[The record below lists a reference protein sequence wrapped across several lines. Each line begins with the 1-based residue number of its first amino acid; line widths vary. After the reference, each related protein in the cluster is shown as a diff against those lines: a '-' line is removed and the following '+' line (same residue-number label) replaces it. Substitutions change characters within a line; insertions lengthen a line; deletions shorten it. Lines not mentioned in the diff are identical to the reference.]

1 RDVQHE
7 RIVNEAL
14 AGFPSDYIDIFEP
27 NLEAFPTPSYSAQFT
42 FLTMTSKCL
51 ADLEKS
57 GSVVSTKPKSDQ
69 EHDDE
74 VHEEVVAGTTEII
87 SIDPAKEAAAFR
99 KFDLY
104 VLPVSVIF
112 LVLSSL
118 DRNNLGNARVFGFDE
133 EIGLKDGQFGNIVT
147 LSSVCTIVFEMPW
160 VLAVRRF
167 GANAAIGTA
176 FVIWSA
182 STLGTA
188 FIQNYPQAVIV
199 RVVLNAAEAGL
210 AQAFAYLFSTIYPRE
225 LAGKRIMTTNLA
237 QCISGAF
244 GGLFAYAIQTMG
256 TRDGLSA
263 WRWLFIVEF
272 CVTIA
277 IGGIG
282 WIFLPKTAESAWF
295 LNAEEKETM
304 RLKKI
309 RDFHL
314 RGKKEFER
322 KWIKI
327 ALTEPFV
334 WLLGTAFFTSS
345 VAINGFGVFLPTIIQ
360 GMGYA
365 SLRVNYMTIPV
376 YALGAVSLI
385 TQVWLSDKFK
395 RRGAFIIGCCAPVA
409 VGYLICVGT
418 ASKAAGYAGMFVL
431 VLGLYP
437 ISTLAVTWVSTNLSP
452 DSKRAIGMPLAYS
465 IANISAVVSSQLYPS
480 QQGPRYI
487 QGNAVSA
494 GLTVIAGFLYSLCWL
509 LLWHRNQQKAKLIA
523 DGSTSNGKE
532 GDQSL
537 ESMYIL

>member
-1 RDVQHE
+1 M
-7 RIVNEAL
+7 
-14 AGFPSDYIDIFEP
+14 DIGGR
-27 NLEAFPTPSYSAQFT
+27 
-42 FLTMTSKCL
+42 
-51 ADLEKS
+51 ADL
-57 GSVVSTKPKSDQ
+57 
-69 EHDDE
+69 
-74 VHEEVVAGTTEII
+74 
-87 SIDPAKEAAAFR
+87 
-99 KFDLY
+99 L
-104 VLPVSVIF
+104 
-112 LVLSSL
+112 LSQ
-118 DRNNLGNARVFGFDE
+118 LGNARVFGFDE
-133 EIGLKDGQFGNIVT
+133 EIGLKGGQFGNIVT

-176 FVIWSA
+176 FVLWSA

-188 FIQNYPQAVIV
+188 FIQNYAQAVIV
-199 RVVLNAAEAGL
+199 RVILNAAEAGL

-256 TRDGLSA
+256 TRHGLSA
-263 WRWLFIVEF
+263 WRWLFIIEF

-277 IGGIG
+277 IGGVG

-385 TQVWLSDKFK
+385 IQVWLSDKYK
-395 RRGAFIIGCCAPVA
+395 RRGAFIVGCCAPVA

-418 ASKAAGYAGMFVL
+418 ANKGAGYAGMFILVL
-431 VLGLYP
+431 GEWYDVLCLRTKLTCLGLYP

-494 GLTVIAGFLYSLCWL
+494 GLTVVAGFLYGLCWL
-509 LLWHRNQQKAKLIA
+509 LLWRRNQQKTKLL
-523 DGSTSNGKE
+523 DEGVTSNGKE

-537 ESMYIL
+537 DSMYIL